1 MEMIPDDFYFLG
13 NDSRW
18 LLLSISFFID
28 LICFW
33 SKPGAFLQETVK
45 PFTGFMRSI
54 RSRRFPKKPK
64 AIFGNNSRWLLLSM
78 SFFIDLIYFKSRPGV
93 FLQETVKPFT
103 GFMRS
108 IRSRRFPKKPK
119 AIFGNNSRWL
129 LLSMSFF
136 IDLICF
142 WSRPGVFLQ
151 ETVKPFTG
159 FMRSRR
165 FPKKSKAI
173 FSEII
178 PDGFYFQ
185 CLFSSMSFASGQG
198 RGYSC
203 RKP

>member
-18 LLLSISFFID
+18 LLLSMSFFID
-28 LICFW
+28 VICFW
-33 SKPGAFLQETVK
+33 SRPGVFLQETVK
-45 PFTGFMRSI
+45 PLTGFMRSI

-78 SFFIDLIYFKSRPGV
+78 SFFIDVICFWSWPGV

-108 IRSRRFPKKPK
+108 IRSRRFPKK
-119 AIFGNNSRWL
+119 
-129 LLSMSFF
+129 
-136 IDLICF
+136 
-142 WSRPGVFLQ
+142 
-151 ETVKPFTG
+151 
-159 FMRSRR
+159 
-165 FPKKSKAI
+165 SKAI

-185 CLFSSMSFASGQG
+185 SLFSSISFASGHG
-198 RGYSC
+198 RGILAGNPKTFYRLYAKHS
-203 RKP
+203 KPAVSEKV